1 MTVRLVLG
9 CGAGSGSLLERL
21 RTLPGELYV
30 VAADKGRADALR
42 DDTVDAVLG
51 DPADPEAY
59 PESADL
65 VYVAGDDP
73 ERNLAAARAARERFP
88 SAYLFA
94 RTGLDGASRGEAADR
109 RAAIESV
116 ADRVLDGNRAVVE
129 ALLSATTGETAGR
142 MARLFRVLRGLEG
155 RLAVV
160 THDNPDP
167 DAIASALAL
176 VRIAEFAGVEAHACY
191 YGDISHQENRALV
204 NLLDVRLRHF
214 TAPEDVDE
222 YAGVALVDH
231 SRPGVNDGLDPDQ
244 SVDIVVDHHPP
255 RAPISAS
262 FVDLRS
268 DVGATSTLFTRYLRQ
283 LDVEPNRTLATAL
296 LYGIRV
302 DTRDFSREVS
312 VADYEAAAFLL
323 AYADTSTLERV
334 ESPSINPEV
343 LETLARAIRN
353 RHRRGEVLVSSVG
366 RLRDRDALAQAADR
380 LLDMEGVN
388 VTVVYGLRE
397 DTIYVSG
404 RARGTDVD
412 IGETLRE
419 AYGRIGDAGG
429 HADMAGAQIPVGF
442 LGQLGPG
449 EASDRADGDSTAEDA
464 DETDTRVGSGE
475 VAAAAAAADAD
486 AEVDVDVDV
495 DVDAGAED
503 ADDVV
508 ADLVEESVRA
518 LFFETLERGPRRV
531 DRRVDP
537 TEYAADGADG

>member
-9 CGAGSGSLLERL
+9 CGAGSGTLLERL
-21 RTLPGELYV
+21 RTLPGELHV
-30 VAADKGRADALR
+30 VVVDKGRADALR
-42 DDTVDAVLG
+42 DDTVDAVRG
-51 DPADPEAY
+51 DPADPETY

-88 SAYLFA
+88 SAYLLA
-94 RTGLDGASRGEAADR
+94 RTGLDDASPSQAADR
-109 RAAIESV
+109 RATIESV
-116 ADRVLDGNRAVVE
+116 ADRVLDGRGAVVE

-142 MARLFRVLRGLEG
+142 MARLFRVLRGLG
-155 RLAVV
+155 GPLAVV

-204 NLLDVRLRHF
+204 NLLDVRLRQLS
-214 TAPEDVDE
+214 TPDDVDG

-323 AYADTSTLERV
+323 SYADTSTLQRV
-334 ESPSINPEV
+334 ESPSVSPEV
-343 LETLARAIRN
+343 FETLARAIRN
-353 RHRRGEVLVSSVG
+353 RHQRGEVLISCVG

-380 LLDMEGVN
+380 LLDMQGVN
-388 VTVVYGLRE
+388 VTVVYGLRDE
-397 DTIYVSG
+397 TIYVSG

-442 LGQLGPG
+442 LGQVASAGPRDG
-449 EASDRADGDSTAEDA
+449 VEGDSTHEDPGP
-464 DETDTRVGSGE
+464 TDTRGGPDPDPDAGEGSGGSDG
-475 VAAAAAAADAD
+475 ATDAIM
-486 AEVDVDVDV
+486 
-495 DVDAGAED
+495 
-503 ADDVV
+503 
-508 ADLVEESVRA
+508 DLVEESVRA